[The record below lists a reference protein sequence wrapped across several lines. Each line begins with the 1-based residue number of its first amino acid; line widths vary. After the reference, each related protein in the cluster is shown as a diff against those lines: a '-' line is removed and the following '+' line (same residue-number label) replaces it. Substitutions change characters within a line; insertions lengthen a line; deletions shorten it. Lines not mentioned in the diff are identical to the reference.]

1 MLLDYGTIE
10 MLLWVTSLTILSIIA
25 LVNTHIR

>member
-10 MLLWVTSLTILSIIA
+10 MLLWVTLLTVLSIIA

>member
-10 MLLWVTSLTILSIIA
+10 MLLWVALLTILSIIA

>member
-1 MLLDYGTIE
+1 MLLDYGAIE
-10 MLLWVTSLTILSIIA
+10 MLLWVTLLTILSIIA

>member
-10 MLLWVTSLTILSIIA
+10 MLLWVTLLAILSIIA

>member
-1 MLLDYGTIE
+1 MLLDYGKIE
-10 MLLWVTSLTILSIIA
+10 MLLWVTLLTILSIIA